1 MRLTINGM
9 YVRMRG
15 NEYGPSYQND
25 KAALSK

>member
-9 YVRMRG
+9 YVRMCG
-15 NEYGPSYQND
+15 NENGPSYQND